1 MRTAQIGPDPR
12 LFMSERSE
20 RVQYFFQHEKKN
32 FVSSSDHVIL
42 KSADSDPYHIN
53 FNFGTETSAGRKKKH
68 QKANRGVGIIV
79 AENNKSSQ
87 T

>member
-1 MRTAQIGPDPR
+1 MRTAQIGPDLR

-32 FVSSSDHVIL
+32 FVSPSDHVIL

-53 FNFGTETSAGRKKKH
+53 FDQFRY
-68 QKANRGVGIIV
+68 
-79 AENNKSSQ
+79 
-87 T
+87 